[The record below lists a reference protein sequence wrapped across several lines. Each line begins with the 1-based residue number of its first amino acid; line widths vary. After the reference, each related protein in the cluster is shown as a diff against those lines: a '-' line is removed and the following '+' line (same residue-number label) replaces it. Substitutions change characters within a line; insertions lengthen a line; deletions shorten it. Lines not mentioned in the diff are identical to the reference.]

1 MTYRELR
8 YHELATDYFKFQ
20 LSLAWELNDLKQEMK
35 SYDNLSIEYYY
46 QGNMEKAKLYN
57 DRIQLGRIE
66 QDGSTAKHASNILN
80 KFNRNFK
87 ELKYSFDQL
96 GIKGVKA

>member
-1 MTYRELR
+1 
-8 YHELATDYFKFQ
+8 
-20 LSLAWELNDLKQEMK
+20 
-35 SYDNLSIEYYY
+35 
-46 QGNMEKAKLYN
+46 MEKAKLYH

-87 ELKYSFDQL
+87 ELKYSFD
-96 GIKGVKA
+96 